1 MKKYKKINTINT
13 SNKKDEDDDKIDF
26 NSMDVVVERVE
37 GGLVGAL
44 RVTDDINYP
53 IFKLDDLISIRVPQK
68 LGKKDFVLY
77 KTQNEYF
84 VRRIIKYI
92 DEDIYVAGD
101 NEKEY
106 HIIHKTDIVGK
117 VISRERKNKRIS
129 FSINPKYK
137 LYTFRKVNL
146 AYFRL
151 KNRTIDYEQEVINI
165 SLEKA
170 SITAQTLFQN
180 KTEYKGSI
188 DLDSELQSFIN
199 PDTLVLELKEAME
212 NEALATKNA
221 LENAQNAI
229 LEEMANI
236 KSNQSNEDEN
246 DDEVVEEI
254 VEYVDEDGNPID
266 VEENDLEYENLEE
279 KDE

>member
-117 VISRERKNKRIS
+117 VISRERKNKS
-129 FSINPKYK
+129 YCMF
-137 LYTFRKVNL
+137 
-146 AYFRL
+146 
-151 KNRTIDYEQEVINI
+151 
-165 SLEKA
+165 
-170 SITAQTLFQN
+170 
-180 KTEYKGSI
+180 
-188 DLDSELQSFIN
+188 
-199 PDTLVLELKEAME
+199 
-212 NEALATKNA
+212 
-221 LENAQNAI
+221 
-229 LEEMANI
+229 
-236 KSNQSNEDEN
+236 
-246 DDEVVEEI
+246 
-254 VEYVDEDGNPID
+254 
-266 VEENDLEYENLEE
+266 
-279 KDE
+279 

>member
-246 DDEVVEEI
+246 DEEVVDEI

>member
-246 DDEVVEEI
+246 DEEVVDEI

-279 KDE
+279 KNE

>member
-1 MKKYKKINTINT
+1 
-13 SNKKDEDDDKIDF
+13 
-26 NSMDVVVERVE
+26 
-37 GGLVGAL
+37 
-44 RVTDDINYP
+44 DDINYP

-246 DDEVVEEI
+246 DEEVVDEI

>member
-1 MKKYKKINTINT
+1 MKKYKNINTINT

-246 DDEVVEEI
+246 DEEVVDEI

>member
-266 VEENDLEYENLEE
+266 VEENNLEYENLEE

>member
-1 MKKYKKINTINT
+1 MYQLYMFYFLFGLTNLLDFG
-13 SNKKDEDDDKIDF
+13 SNLFQNLQFLFCAVQNI
-26 NSMDVVVERVE
+26 
-37 GGLVGAL
+37 
-44 RVTDDINYP
+44 Y
-53 IFKLDDLISIRVPQK
+53 IF
-68 LGKKDFVLY
+68 FC
-77 KTQNEYF
+77 
-84 VRRIIKYI
+84 
-92 DEDIYVAGD
+92 
-101 NEKEY
+101 
-106 HIIHKTDIVGK
+106 
-117 VISRERKNKRIS
+117 KRIS

-246 DDEVVEEI
+246 DDEVVDEI

>member
-151 KNRTIDYEQEVINI
+151 KNRTIDYEQEVMNI

-221 LENAQNAI
+221 VENAQNAI

-246 DDEVVEEI
+246 DEEVVDEI

>member
-212 NEALATKNA
+212 NEAL
-221 LENAQNAI
+221 ENAQNAI

-246 DDEVVEEI
+246 DEEVVDEI

>member
-1 MKKYKKINTINT
+1 
-13 SNKKDEDDDKIDF
+13 
-26 NSMDVVVERVE
+26 MDVVVERVE

-246 DDEVVEEI
+246 DEEVVDEI

>member
-129 FSINPKYK
+129 FSINPKYR

-246 DDEVVEEI
+246 DEEVVDEI

>member
-236 KSNQSNEDEN
+236 KSNKSNEDEN
-246 DDEVVEEI
+246 DEEVVDEI

>member
-246 DDEVVEEI
+246 NDEVVEEI

>member
-246 DDEVVEEI
+246 DEEVVDEI

-266 VEENDLEYENLEE
+266 VEENDLEDENLEE